1 MYLLLCCTFN
11 SVTVVV
17 MSPALC
23 HMTYINIGAGN
34 SLFNLVLLQVT
45 LEKVLGISTASG
57 SGLTSDPNTGLIAY
71 PAG

>member
-1 MYLLLCCTFN
+1 MGFLNAVWC
-11 SVTVVV
+11 V
-17 MSPALC
+17 
-23 HMTYINIGAGN
+23 
-34 SLFNLVLLQVT
+34 LFQVS